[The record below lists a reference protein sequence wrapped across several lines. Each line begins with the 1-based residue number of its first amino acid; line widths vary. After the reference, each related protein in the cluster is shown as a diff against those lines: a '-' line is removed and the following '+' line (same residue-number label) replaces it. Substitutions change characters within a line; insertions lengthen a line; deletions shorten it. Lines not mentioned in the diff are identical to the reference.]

1 MRDTPYAT
9 EIETA
14 SDSIGQTIERL
25 FVKEHGREEIRF
37 SWWKDGQLMIRPLD
51 LPEDELLPLM
61 KTAMAKGVFSQRFL
75 SDLQT
80 ALVAHLQGRPFERID
95 EDRGARR
102 PRMTIAEMAAL
113 GAEIASMPLLD
124 TRSSQA
130 IMDDVDPL

>member
-61 KTAMAKGVFSQRFL
+61 RTAMRKGVFSLRFL
-75 SDLQT
+75 SDLEA
-80 ALVAHLQGRPFERID
+80 ALVEHLRERKPSRAD
-95 EDRGARR
+95 ERSEASR
-102 PRMTIAEMAAL
+102 PRMTVAQMSAM
-113 GAEIASMPLLD
+113 GAEIAAMLLLD
-124 TRSSQA
+124 PRSPQA